1 MKAMNDMNKL
11 APLRLGIVGVGT
23 LTLRA
28 VLPHLT
34 QADIAD
40 RVRVTALCDPV
51 IARAEEA
58 ARNFGV
64 DHAYPTL
71 DAMLAADDVDAVTI
85 VSPIGLH
92 FDHCR
97 AALEA
102 GKHVHVNKTMT
113 TTVAEA
119 DALIELA
126 AKRNLRIVAS
136 PGEILRPQITAA
148 RRLIREGAIGQVS
161 WVTCG
166 ASFGNYHENEA
177 ERLSGTTAID
187 PTWYFRW
194 PGGGPMYDMTS
205 YSLHQL
211 TAILGPALRV
221 TGMSGVAVPSRT
233 WLGREVPTEVDDNT
247 LLLLDFGGARF
258 ALAIGTAAGRTNAQF
273 GASTFYGT
281 KGVLDG
287 VLLNDAPFEF
297 EGRDQTLGAPITDW
311 EAQMRTLPHVTGP
324 HRDIVESHVFEDVM
338 QMVRW
343 VREGIPSLAT
353 AEHARHVIEII
364 EAGYAAARGGR
375 AVDLKTTFELPD

>member
-1 MKAMNDMNKL
+1 MKEMNDMNKS
-11 APLRLGIVGVGT
+11 AALRLGIVGIGT

-40 RVRVTALCDPV
+40 RVQVTGLCDPV
-51 IARAEEA
+51 IARAEA
-58 ARNFGV
+58 AASTFDV

-71 DAMLAADDVDAVTI
+71 EAMLASDTVDAVTI

-92 FDHCR
+92 FEHCR
-97 AALEA
+97 KALEA

-119 DALIELA
+119 DALIALA
-126 AKRNLRIVAS
+126 AKNKLRIVAS

-148 RRLIREGAIGQVS
+148 RRLIREGAIGHLS

-221 TGMSGVAVPSRT
+221 TAMSGVTVPSRT
-233 WLGREVPTEVDDNT
+233 WLEREVPTEVDDNT

-258 ALAIGTAAGRTNAQF
+258 ALATGTAAGRTNPQF
-273 GASTFYGT
+273 AASTFYGT

-287 VLLNDAPFEF
+287 VLLNNTPIEF
-297 EGRDQTLGAPITDW
+297 EGREQTLGAPITDW

-324 HRDIVESHVFEDVM
+324 HRDIPESHVFEDVM

-343 VREGIPSLAT
+343 VRDGIPSLAT
-353 AEHARHVIEII
+353 AELARHVIEII
-364 EAGYAAARGGR
+364 EAGYASARNGH
-375 AVDLKTTFELPD
+375 AIDLRTTFDLPD